1 MSGHHRHGRQAVGSP
16 VPLLRSRVGEAPDST
31 RALWHA
37 SRRQP
42 TMEQMFLQLLL
53 LFLPLWGSS
62 NATLSLAF
70 YFLLHAGS
78 RLASLATC
86 LLLRAP
92 PMFSP
97 KSSNRFVKV
106 RIDKKNIDLLCSQ
119 ESTMSAC
126 SFSREVPTL
135 SRTCFLF
142 PRSGRFRRLF
152 PMFAFKFHN

>member
-1 MSGHHRHGRQAVGSP
+1 M
-16 VPLLRSRVGEAPDST
+16 PLLRSRVGEAPDST

-42 TMEQMFLQLLL
+42 TMEQMFLHLLL
-53 LFLPLWGSS
+53 LRLLPLWGSS
-62 NATLSLAF
+62 NATPALAF
-70 YFLLHAGS
+70 YFPLHAGS

-106 RIDKKNIDLLCSQ
+106 RIDQKNIDLLCSQ
-119 ESTMSAC
+119 VRCRHVLLFPGGSNVIAYVFPLPQKRTLPE
-126 SFSREVPTL
+126 TL
-135 SRTCFLF
+135 SNVCI
-142 PRSGRFRRLF
+142 
-152 PMFAFKFHN
+152 